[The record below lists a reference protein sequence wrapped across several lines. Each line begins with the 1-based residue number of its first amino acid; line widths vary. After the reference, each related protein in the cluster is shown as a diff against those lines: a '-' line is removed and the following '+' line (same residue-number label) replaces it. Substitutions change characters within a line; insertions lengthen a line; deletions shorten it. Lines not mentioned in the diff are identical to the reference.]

1 MTIFLSNKRNR
12 KPNNSCKESELSY
25 NCTYHID
32 TVLNYLQLYLL
43 TSNGVIK
50 QAAINETHHEL
61 SGD

>member
-1 MTIFLSNKRNR
+1 MTFFRNNK
-12 KPNNSCKESELSY
+12 SENEIIVVKNQSSH